1 MFTVR
6 ALKNVFADQGIRGT
20 IYVRRTERRTEVI
33 LAVPND
39 KMMEV
44 KNIIVEQSITA
55 NKMITLPWW
64 SNRFQKVKIRHLK
77 TDRTKTSQH

>member
-6 ALKNVFADQGIRGT
+6 ALKNVFSEQDIRGI
-20 IYVRRTERRTEVI
+20 IYVRKTERRTEVT

-64 SNRFQKVKIRHLK
+64 SNRFQRVKIK
-77 TDRTKTSQH
+77 PWKS